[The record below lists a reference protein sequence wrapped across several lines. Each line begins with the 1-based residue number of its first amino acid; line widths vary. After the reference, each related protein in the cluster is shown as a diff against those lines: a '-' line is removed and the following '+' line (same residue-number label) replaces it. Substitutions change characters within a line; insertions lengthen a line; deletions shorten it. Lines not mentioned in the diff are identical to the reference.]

1 MMIDVFSVVENL
13 IAAEAV
19 MDQYKGEIILLLY
32 LSFGVYKR
40 YIKHEWR
47 RYTMSCDCDPNNVFD
62 QMKNYREFEP
72 EQCIAGRNCISNA
85 LFALVKSINKASESI
100 YIAMPEFT
108 MPQLMECILSAHSR
122 LVNITIILNHSEG
135 LENRPDIKKL
145 LDEGKNWICLE

>member
-13 IAAEAV
+13 IAAEAL

-40 YIKHEWR
+40 YIKHKYK

-62 QMKNYREFEP
+62 QMRNYRNAP
-72 EQCIAGRNCISNA
+72 EQCIARISCISNA
-85 LFALVKSINKASESI
+85 LFELVKSMNKASESI
-100 YIAMPEFT
+100 YIVMPELT

-122 LVNITIILNHSEG
+122 LVNIKIILNHSEG

-145 LDEGKNWICLE
+145 LDEGKNWNCPE